1 MGNRDGNQRD
11 RGPGWAVRALSGP
24 GTGLWLRGGGRCSGG
39 RCHAHHPLQ
48 GAGHLGGLVQE
59 LAVLQLLAEPLQRVE
74 RLVEL
79 HRHGHLGQVLADVI
93 SQDVPQADVT
103 GIGAGRRQAGPSLGL
118 GLPPTFENRP

>member
-1 MGNRDGNQRD
+1 MGNRMGT
-11 RGPGWAVRALSGP
+11 RGTGALAGPVRALSGP

-79 HRHGHLGQVLADVI
+79 HRHGHLRQVLADVI